1 MKITSHNLQM
11 KKYFRISITRKMPD
25 LNVNQTELQFE
36 ITKGL
41 SSFMASLIVSEGI
54 LHAKQQKKNLCLA
67 TLGGQK
73 AFDLVHR
80 MILLEKVVY
89 EIPADV
95 RKGIQTL
102 RCDMSTELK

>member
-1 MKITSHNLQM
+1 MNITSHNLQM

-54 LHAKQQKKNLCLA
+54 LHAKQQKKNLYLA

-80 MILLEKVVY
+80 MILLNKSFFMKYQQMSGKVFNS
-89 EIPADV
+89 A
-95 RKGIQTL
+95 L
-102 RCDMSTELK
+102 